1 MSNYLYLYLK
11 SNLNNKIMTLKNLP
25 IFIILFSLIT
35 FSSCEQKTKEKKVD
49 IYLEKAEDAENNSIF
64 YDAIEYNDAIVGIQT
79 KVMVEVLNM
88 GNYENVSEMK
98 AQLVLIQIELKSAL
112 ITLNKMHFDGDK
124 DHKFKTS
131 SLKLFNFYNKVFNE
145 DYVRVLDLLDI
156 IENEEDYDISN
167 SAFNEMNEI
176 IQNFSEEEIEI
187 DLNFQEAQKNFARE
201 NNIFID
207 PSEHPLQEEIDNL

>member
-1 MSNYLYLYLK
+1 MK
-11 SNLNNKIMTLKNLP
+11 LKNLP

-35 FSSCEQKTKEKKVD
+35 FSSCEQKTKDEKVD
-49 IYLEKAEDAENNSIF
+49 TYLEKAEDAENNSIF
-64 YDAIEYNDAIVGIQT
+64 NDAIEYNDAIVGIQT

-88 GNYENVSEMK
+88 GNYDNVSDMK
-98 AQLVLIQIELKSAL
+98 EQLVLIQIELKSTL
-112 ITLNKMHFDGDK
+112 ITLNKIYFDGDK
-124 DHKFKTS
+124 DQKFKTS
-131 SLKLFNFYNKVFNE
+131 SLKLFNFYDRVFNE
-145 DYVRVLDLLDI
+145 DYARVLDLLDI

-176 IQNFSEEEIEI
+176 IQNFSEEETEI
-187 DLNFQEAQKNFARE
+187 DLEFQEAQKSFARE